1 MPFLVLDPAEA
12 EAAPTT
18 TIGQPKAGWGKS
30 LATMREHLKVQLGG
44 RTDIS
49 DEIYN
54 TWISDAYVDVVT
66 SLDLDESKG
75 SIELMLVA
83 GQPFYLLPEVLSSI
97 QSIALTDPLSIYG
110 GASLSK
116 TDKSNYR
123 ALEDAVGEP
132 KLFFREN
139 DMLVV
144 YPTPDKVYSISI
156 DFRARPAPLVDD
168 TDCPFIGPE
177 FHRAILLKARA
188 DAFDDLR
195 EFDKAAPAEN
205 SFVSNMRRRTD
216 REAAED
222 EGRVIG
228 SSVPGR
234 RSERKMIRRIR

>member
-1 MPFLVLDPAEA
+1 MPFLVLDPT
-12 EAAPTT
+12 EAAAAPATA
-18 TIGQPKAGWGKS
+18 IGQPKSGWGKS
-30 LATMREHLKVQLGG
+30 LAAMRAHLKIQLGG
-44 RTDIS
+44 RTDIP
-49 DEIYN
+49 DEVYN

-75 SIELMLVA
+75 SIELVLVA
-83 GQPFYLLPEVLSSI
+83 GQPFYLLPSVVSSV
-97 QSIALTDPLSIYG
+97 QSAALTDPLSIYG
-110 GASLSK
+110 GAPLSK

-123 ALEDAVGEP
+123 AFEDAFGEP

-144 YPTPDKVYSISI
+144 YPTPDKAYSISI
-156 DFRARPAPLVDD
+156 DFRVRPAPLVDD

-177 FHRAILLKARA
+177 FHRAILLQARA

-195 EFDKAAPAEN
+195 EFDKAGPAEN
-205 SFVSNMRRRTD
+205 SFTSNMRRRTD

-222 EGRVIG
+222 EGRVVQ

-234 RSERKMIRRIR
+234 KSTHRMIRRIR